1 MHTLKHFTLLA
12 MNKLFESIGIFSAAL
27 TLSANCYAQNTGIG
41 TASPGSTLHIKNAN
55 TDPNASPLIIE
66 ANTNYG
72 GATYSGIE
80 FRAHATSVGIGPS
93 GRIKSFYQSPLYT
106 SATMVFQTIGPGP
119 VFVDAMTITN
129 GNVGIGVNP
138 SAKLDVNGNI
148 KIADGTQGTGKVLT
162 SNASGIASWQNLPST
177 NYGFKVT
184 QSSPQSVPTTTTTTV
199 LWPVEVYD
207 DANAFS
213 ANAYTVP
220 VSGLYHFDVK
230 VNWNNVGVAGSPF
243 TAITL
248 RKNGVEAA
256 FSAQNIPAGVTNV
269 ITVNISCDLK
279 LVAGDVL
286 TVTAQQNTGGNL
298 GFAGGEYLIFF
309 SGHRVY

>member
-1 MHTLKHFTLLA
+1 
-12 MNKLFESIGIFSAAL
+12 MNKLFKSIGIFSAAF
-27 TLSANCYAQNTGIG
+27 TLSTNCFSQNTGIG
-41 TASPGSTLHIKNAN
+41 TTSPGSTLHIKNAN
-55 TDPNASPLIIE
+55 TDANASPLIIE
-66 ANTNYG
+66 ANSNYG

-80 FRAHATSVGIGPS
+80 FRANSAVAGAGPS
-93 GRIKSFYQSPLYT
+93 GRVKSYYASPFYT
-106 SATMVFQTIGPGP
+106 AATMVLQTIGPGP
-119 VFVDAMTITN
+119 AFVDAMTLTN
-129 GNVGIGVNP
+129 GNVGIGVEP

-148 KIADGTQGTGKVLT
+148 KITDGTQGTGKVLT
-162 SNASGIASWQNLPST
+162 SNAIGIASWQNLPST

-184 QSSPQSVPTTTTTTV
+184 QAAPQSVPTTTATTI

-207 DANAFS
+207 DANAFN
-213 ANAYTVP
+213 ANGYTVQ

-230 VNWNNVGVAGSPF
+230 VNWNNTGVAGSPF

-256 FSAQNIPAGVTNV
+256 FTAQNIPAGVTNI

-279 LVAGDVL
+279 LVAGDVM
-286 TVTAQQNTGGNL
+286 TVTAQQNTGDNL
-298 GFAGGEYLIFF
+298 GFVGGEYLIFF